1 MTNKKMVNWKDVD
14 FNVTPKMKVI
24 NQILEVGVVAVVR
37 AESSEQALKIA
48 DACLKGGIT
57 AIEMT
62 FTVPGAVDVIKDL
75 VATYSQGEMIIG
87 AGTVLDPETARAAIL
102 AGAQFIV
109 SPSLNLATV
118 KLCNRYQ
125 IPVMPGTATV
135 KDIVEAMEAGVDIV
149 KAFPGESLGTKFVKA
164 VKGPLPQA
172 NIMPTGGVSLE
183 NAAEWIQAGCVAI
196 GIGGS
201 LTSGAKTGDYQSITD
216 KAKKFVAVVRTAR
229 GK

>member
-1 MTNKKMVNWKDVD
+1 
-14 FNVTPKMKVI
+14 MKVI
-24 NQILEVGVVAVVR
+24 NQILDVGVVAVVR
-37 AESSEQALKIA
+37 AESSEQALKIS
-48 DACLKGGIT
+48 DACLKGGVT

-62 FTVPGAVDVIKDL
+62 FTVPGAVEVIKDL
-75 VATYSQGEMIIG
+75 VKTYQNGEMIIG
-87 AGTVLDPETARAAIL
+87 AGTVLDAETARAAIL

-109 SPSLNLATV
+109 SPSLNFDTI

-149 KAFPGESLGTKFVKA
+149 KAFPGESLGTKFIKA

-183 NAAEWIQAGCVAI
+183 NAAEWIQAGCVAV
-196 GIGGS
+196 GVGGS
-201 LTSGAKTGDYQSITD
+201 LTAGAKTGDYQSITD
-216 KAKKFVAVVRTAR
+216 KAKKFVEVVRTAR